1 MFAQGEGRKDE
12 ATHRVTGRARDNRLV
27 HVSLNPGD
35 DVPRPGDIGEVV
47 ITSGH
52 PHHLVADGG
61 LVNLR
66 RTRGGDA
73 WHARQGQVPQDTP
86 TVLGLPTVGVPRH

>member
-1 MFAQGEGRKDE
+1 MFAEGEGRKDE
-12 ATHRVTGRARDNRLV
+12 VTHRVTGRARDNRLV
-27 HVSLNPGD
+27 HVSLAPD
-35 DVPRPGDIGEVV
+35 DEVPRPGDIGEVV

-73 WHARQGQVPQDTP
+73 WQIREGACAQPGVTMLGIPTIGAAQG
-86 TVLGLPTVGVPRH
+86 